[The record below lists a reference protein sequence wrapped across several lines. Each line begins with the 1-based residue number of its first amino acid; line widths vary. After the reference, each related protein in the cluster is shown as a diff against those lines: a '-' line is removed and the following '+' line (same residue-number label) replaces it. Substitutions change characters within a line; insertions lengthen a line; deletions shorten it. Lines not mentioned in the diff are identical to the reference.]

1 MLKDKK
7 LFLLDMDGTIYHED
21 KLIEGAL
28 DFLKTLKSQKKDYV
42 FITNNSSKSVNVYI
56 EKMKK
61 FGVEVE
67 ENNFYTS
74 SQATID
80 YIKNFFKHP
89 KAYVVGTEA
98 FKKELEINGVKVI
111 EDITQEVNILI
122 VGFDTEL
129 NYQKIENASKLL
141 FTGVEYIATNL
152 DLACPISGERFIPDC
167 GAICEMLFL
176 ATGKKPLYMGKPRKE
191 LVEEISK
198 LKNIEKNEIAIVG
211 DRLYTD
217 IACGINAGVTSIL
230 VLTGEAQ
237 KKDLEITEYHP
248 DFVFDSIKEIFE
260 LIKK

>member
-1 MLKDKK
+1 MLRDKK

-28 DFLKTLKSQKKDYV
+28 DFLKTLKIQKKEYV
-42 FITNNSSKSVNVYI
+42 FITNNSSKSVDVYI

-61 FGVEVE
+61 FGVEAE
-67 ENNFYTS
+67 NNNFYTS

-80 YIKNFFKHP
+80 YVKKVFKSP

-98 FKKELEINGVKVI
+98 FKKELEINGIKI
-111 EDITQEVNILI
+111 IDDISQKIDVLI
-122 VGFDTEL
+122 VGFDTEI
-129 NYQKIENASKLL
+129 NYKKIEDASKLL
-141 FTGVEYIATNL
+141 FTGIEYLATNL

-198 LKNIEKNEIAIVG
+198 LRNIEKNEIAIVG

-217 IACGINAGVTSIL
+217 IACGINAGITSIL

-237 KKDLEITEYHP
+237 KKDLETTEYNP
-248 DFVFDSIKEIFE
+248 DFVFNSIKEIFE